1 MCCSMHHFL
10 HDTYTYFFVF
20 YFFQSFLNNFQ
31 AAQAALAQ
39 ASAAAADAAK
49 QNAMVAYENAS
60 RMKLDIKVKAPV
72 IIVPMDSQSFNAIV
86 LDLGFLSLNNITT
99 EVDVPSD
106 SRRAVLDEIKLELRN
121 MRLAKA
127 AILLEQRRRSSVDSK
142 LYV

>member
-1 MCCSMHHFL
+1 MYL
-10 HDTYTYFFVF
+10 FV
-20 YFFQSFLNNFQ
+20 FFQSFLNNFQ

-49 QNAMVAYENAS
+49 QNAMVAYETAS

-86 LDLGFLSLNNITT
+86 LDLGFLSLNNVTT
-99 EVDVPSD
+99 EVDVPTD
-106 SRRAVLDEIKLELRN
+106 SRRAVLDEIKLELKN

-127 AILLEQRRRSSVDSK
+127 AILPDQGLRSSVDSK
-142 LYV
+142 FCMHK